1 LTMTNPDPHT
11 FLRPYVRATYLTET
25 SAGQQQALFVSL
37 EGLRAWAALRGL
49 ALRDA
54 MSELLEQHIW
64 PERFRRNFGL
74 VAAQD
79 MARRLQSRVLVLGC
93 GGLGGHVA
101 ELLACWY
108 WQPAPCGQ

>member
-1 LTMTNPDPHT
+1 MTNPDPHT
-11 FLRPYVRATYLTET
+11 FLRPYVRAIYLPDT
-25 SAGQQQALFVSL
+25 ALGQLHTPFVSL

-79 MARRLQSRVLVLGC
+79 MARRLQSRVLVQSSMNGC
-93 GGLGGHVA
+93 TERRLTVSFRTLMSA
-101 ELLACWY
+101 MICT
-108 WQPAPCGQ
+108 